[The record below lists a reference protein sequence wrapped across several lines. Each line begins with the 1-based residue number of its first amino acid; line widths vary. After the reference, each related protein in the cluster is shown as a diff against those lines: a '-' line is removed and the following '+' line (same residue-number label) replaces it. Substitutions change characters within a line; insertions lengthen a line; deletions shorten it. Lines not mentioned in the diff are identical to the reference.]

1 MMNGKKILIILNYY
15 YPYVSGV
22 SEYARVLAEELAERK
37 YDVTVLTSNHAKLE
51 NKAIINNV
59 KVIRARIICH
69 ISKGTISPHFIR
81 LAIKCQGKMNI
92 FITKCMDI
100 SNKACLK
107 QSRFIVVQ
115 TADYACHSR
124 VCHKF
129 KDKFAEAAT
138 PIKNYK
144 PVPVPHQ
151 KNKVIGFCGRLVEEK
166 GIDVLL
172 KAYRILYS
180 QRQDIELWIGGDYKN
195 VAGGS
200 IYESLTAYIQKHDI
214 KNVVF
219 WGRIPEDHMEEFYS
233 SLDVF
238 VLPSINSLEA
248 FGMVQVEAM
257 YCGTPVVST
266 NLYGVRTILQNTGMG
281 ISVLKNNP
289 ESLAKGVSNVLN
301 NPQRYI
307 KPKSEI
313 EKYYSTHKCITTY
326 EHLITLCREG

>member
-1 MMNGKKILIILNYY
+1 M
-15 YPYVSGV
+15 
-22 SEYARVLAEELAERK
+22 
-37 YDVTVLTSNHAKLE
+37 
-51 NKAIINNV
+51 
-59 KVIRARIICH
+59 
-69 ISKGTISPHFIR
+69 
-81 LAIKCQGKMNI
+81 
-92 FITKCMDI
+92 
-100 SNKACLK
+100 
-107 QSRFIVVQ
+107 Q

-151 KNKVIGFCGRLVEEK
+151 KNKIIGFCGRLVEEK

-289 ESLAKGVSNVLN
+289 ESLAKGISNVLN
-301 NPQRYI
+301 TPQRYI